1 MWTDWYDARLRGD
14 PINNALEVARVLIP
28 DEIWEQGPAVVNAR
42 IKELIREHSPGT
54 PVREEKKEPPLE
66 ISIGPVPSQGLG
78 PRYRA
83 TQEGPIDRAPLSDFD
98 EHGNDNKTINQLRPL
113 VLRCAADLQARLS
126 RNEFPELLTSVVS
139 YREAL
144 EPSGDHQ
151 IEWGEVWG
159 LGVLLQNAATAA
171 ERDIKNRTLP
181 ELEDPARSALSS
193 LLALH
198 GPMILASY
206 EGAQLSEKAAGFA
219 MTREQQEALRNA
231 AQEVIDRLKASPDVI
246 TQRAAQSAAAATEE
260 IGKGPHPER
269 SSVYGLANIK
279 NISIVLIGGA
289 AAAAPAVI
297 GALLG
302 GPIGTAIGAP
312 FSLLGVE
319 AVKKSPA
326 FSALVTQLGLNLD
339 GLTDIELRAWL
350 EIRARRLAP
359 FRSFVIKNREALRKI
374 AEATPELRWMLRYI
388 DFIVIDGDP
397 N

>member
-1 MWTDWYDARLRGD
+1 M
-14 PINNALEVARVLIP
+14 
-28 DEIWEQGPAVVNAR
+28 
-42 IKELIREHSPGT
+42 
-54 PVREEKKEPPLE
+54 
-66 ISIGPVPSQGLG
+66 
-78 PRYRA
+78 
-83 TQEGPIDRAPLSDFD
+83 
-98 EHGNDNKTINQLRPL
+98 
-113 VLRCAADLQARLS
+113 LRCAADLQARLS
-126 RNEFPELLTSVVS
+126 RNEFPELLASVVS
-139 YREAL
+139 YRVAL
-144 EPSGDHQ
+144 EPDDDRPV
-151 IEWGEVWG
+151 EWGEVWG
-159 LGVLLQNAATAA
+159 LGVFLQNAATAA
-171 ERDIKNRTLP
+171 EREIKNRTLP

-193 LLALH
+193 LLTLH
-198 GPMILASY
+198 GPMVLASY
-206 EGAQLSEKAAGFA
+206 EGAQLSEKAAGFS

-231 AQEVIDRLKASPDVI
+231 AQEVVERLKASPEVI
-246 TQRAAQSAAAATEE
+246 TQRAAQSAATATEE

-350 EIRARRLAP
+350 EERARRLAP
-359 FRSFVIKNREALRKI
+359 FRSFVLKNHEALRRI
-374 AEATPELRWMLRYI
+374 AGATPELRWMLRYI
-388 DFIVIDGDP
+388 DFITVDEIRTG
-397 N
+397 